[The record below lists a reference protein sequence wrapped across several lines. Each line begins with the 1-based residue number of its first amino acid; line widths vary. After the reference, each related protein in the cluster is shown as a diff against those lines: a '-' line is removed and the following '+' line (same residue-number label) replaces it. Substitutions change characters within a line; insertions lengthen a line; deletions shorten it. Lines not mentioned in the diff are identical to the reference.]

1 MRPKITAV
9 KSRRG
14 TIFEG
19 RYKAQRVYEE
29 RVTKKRER
37 RNGKAQSKNKKKEKK
52 AEVELGRAGRSK
64 TTALLSFRLIIYVK
78 ILRKPY
84 HKKKGISVTT

>member
-1 MRPKITAV
+1 MREDIKHNAYMKKESLRREKEETEKPSPK
-9 KSRRG
+9 
-14 TIFEG
+14 
-19 RYKAQRVYEE
+19 
-29 RVTKKRER
+29 KK
-37 RNGKAQSKNKKKEKK
+37 KKEKEKK